1 MKKKKK
7 QGIKNFFKP
16 VSNNSNVAKETNA
29 VETATSVEV
38 PSKSL
43 KSTKTEIVNEK
54 PVSLSVSMLLLLQTY
69 SRNQRTTQ
77 NVCLESSPKK
87 TCRIIITNFLFSF
100 SIYLLSLSLYTK
112 TFI

>member
-38 PSKSL
+38 PSKPL

-54 PVSLSVSMLLLLQTY
+54 PVSLSVSMYCKLIRGIKGQHKTY
-69 SRNQRTTQ
+69 VWKVHRKR
-77 NVCLESSPKK
+77 LAE
-87 TCRIIITNFLFSF
+87 
-100 SIYLLSLSLYTK
+100 
-112 TFI
+112 